1 MSSNK
6 FLIGTLAGGITFFLL
21 GYLFYG
27 LALSSFFMNHSVAP
41 SGSMKNMDQ
50 IVWWALIL
58 GNLTSAALL
67 SYIFLKLGNITSFG
81 SGAGMG
87 IAIGFLMSFSM
98 DLIRFATENSL
109 DLTGTFTDVVIG
121 TVMTAIAGGVIGAL
135 LGMGKKKA

>member
-6 FLIGTLAGGITFFLL
+6 FLIGTLVGGITFFLL

-27 LALSSFFMNHSVAP
+27 LALSSFFMNHTVAP

-67 SYIFLKLGNITSFG
+67 SYIFLKLGNISSFG
-81 SGAGMG
+81 SGASTG

-98 DLIRFATENSL
+98 GLIRFATENSL
-109 DLTGTFTDVVIG
+109 DLTGTFTSVVVG

-135 LGMGKKKA
+135 FGRGKKKA

>member
-6 FLIGTLAGGITFFLL
+6 FLIGTLVGGITFFLL

-67 SYIFLKLGNITSFG
+67 SYIFLKLGNINSFG
-81 SGAGMG
+81 AGARMG

-98 DLIRFATENSL
+98 GLIRFATENSL

>member
-6 FLIGTLAGGITFFLL
+6 FLIGTLVGGITFFLL

-27 LALSSFFMNHSVAP
+27 LALSSFFMNHTVAP

-67 SYIFLKLGNITSFG
+67 SYIFLKLGNVSSFG
-81 SGAGMG
+81 SGARTGFV
-87 IAIGFLMSFSM
+87 IGFFMSLSM
-98 DLIRFATENSL
+98 GLVRFGTENSL
-109 DLTGTFTDVVIG
+109 DLTGTITDVAVG
-121 TVMTAIAGGVIGAL
+121 TVMTAIAGGVIGVL
-135 LGMGKKKA
+135 LGTGKKKA

>member
-6 FLIGTLAGGITFFLL
+6 FLIGTLVGGITFFLL

-67 SYIFLKLGNITSFG
+67 SYIFLKLGNINSFG
-81 SGAGMG
+81 AGARMG

>member
-6 FLIGTLAGGITFFLL
+6 FLIGTLVGGITFFLL

-27 LALSSFFMNHSVAP
+27 LALSSFFMNHTVAP
-41 SGSMKNMDQ
+41 SGSMKTMDQ

-67 SYIFLKLGNITSFG
+67 SYIFLKLGNISSFG
-81 SGAGMG
+81 SGARTG
-87 IAIGFLMSFSM
+87 ASIGFFMSLSM
-98 DLIRFATENSL
+98 GLVRFATENSL
-109 DLTGTFTDVVIG
+109 DITGTLTDVVVG

-135 LGMGKKKA
+135 FGRGKKKA

>member
-6 FLIGTLAGGITFFLL
+6 FLIGTLVGGITFFLL

-27 LALSSFFMNHSVAP
+27 LALSGFFMNHTVAP

-81 SGAGMG
+81 SGASTG

-98 DLIRFATENSL
+98 GLIRFATENSL
-109 DLTGTFTDVVIG
+109 DLTGTFTDVVVG

>member
-1 MSSNK
+1 
-6 FLIGTLAGGITFFLL
+6 
-21 GYLFYG
+21 
-27 LALSSFFMNHSVAP
+27 
-41 SGSMKNMDQ
+41 MDP

-67 SYIFLKLGNITSFG
+67 SYIFLKLGNINSFG
-81 SGAGMG
+81 AGARMG